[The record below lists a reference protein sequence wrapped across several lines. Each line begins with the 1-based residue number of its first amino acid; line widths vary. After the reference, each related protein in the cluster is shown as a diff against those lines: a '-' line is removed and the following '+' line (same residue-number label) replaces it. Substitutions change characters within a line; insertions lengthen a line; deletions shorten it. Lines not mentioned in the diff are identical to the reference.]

1 MFCGRLFGR
10 LCARFCFRVRHG
22 FCRSFGHRQFGYLGN
37 GFEIFFFFLLFFEL
51 RIDLSLIHI

>member
-51 RIDLSLIHI
+51 RIDINN